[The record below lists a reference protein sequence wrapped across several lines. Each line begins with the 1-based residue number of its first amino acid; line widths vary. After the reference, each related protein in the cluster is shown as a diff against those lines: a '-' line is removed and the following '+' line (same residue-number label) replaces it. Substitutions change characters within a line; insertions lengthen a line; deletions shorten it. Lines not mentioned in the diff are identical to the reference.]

1 MSYSEAY
8 TPLNWHNLPSQ
19 DTALEADNLNHIEQG
34 IKTNDTRIT
43 TIGNDAMYAAD
54 VANCLSG
61 QPTIDQATGILTFP
75 KKGGGSYTL
84 DTLLEKVV
92 TNFDY
97 DADTGELVLYFP
109 DGTQKRVSLS
119 AFITENEFVDSSTID
134 FTVTGHNVTAVV
146 KNNSIG
152 DDQMV
157 TSYLTDCQS
166 AKSDA
171 EAAATASETDA
182 LKSEGHAVGE
192 QNGVPVD
199 SSSPYYHNNSKYYAE
214 QAEAIAGQT
223 LAGLTDTDIISPQD
237 GDVLTYDASSQ
248 MWFAGIPIMDS
259 LGTFI
264 SPLATESDIIL
275 CTEDMKVIVGELKI
289 A

>member
-8 TPLNWHNLPSQ
+8 TPLNWHNLPTQ

-54 VANCLSG
+54 VANCLFG
-61 QPTIDQATGILTFP
+61 QPTIDQATGVLTFP

-171 EAAATASETDA
+171 EAAATASEADA
-182 LKSEGHAVGE
+182 LKSEGFAVGE
-192 QNGVPVD
+192 QNGVPVT
-199 SSSPYYHNNSKYYAE
+199 SGSPYYENSAEYYAGV
-214 QAEAIAGQT
+214 AESVASTLLTNLGINVVGTQLIFGVEFLNNYTIAV
-223 LAGLTDTDIISPQD
+223 S
-237 GDVLTYDASSQ
+237 
-248 MWFAGIPIMDS
+248 
-259 LGTFI
+259 GTQLQFG
-264 SPLATESDIIL
+264 T
-275 CTEDMKVIVGELKI
+275 V
-289 A
+289 